1 MRYLLDTHILSA
13 SLIAGASRRNDL
25 FILQEVADEWMYSKE
40 DLWRIQRAGIKIL
53 EITDRHI
60 KKLKEILIDHGSNFN
75 LIRLYTG
82 EGTADVVMLAY
93 ILCEKDTPATL
104 FPEEYTLV
112 TKDKE
117 LISVARGYGIACISK
132 IP

>member
-13 SLIAGASRRNDL
+13 SLMSGASTRKDL
-25 FILQEVADEWMYSKE
+25 FILQEVADELAYSKE
-40 DLWRIQRAGIKIL
+40 DTARLQRSGIKIL

-60 KKLKEILIDHGSNFN
+60 KKLKEVLVDHGSNFN

-93 ILCEKDTPATL
+93 ILCERDTPATL
-104 FPEEYTLV
+104 FPEECTLV

-117 LISVARGYGIACISK
+117 LISVARSYGIACISK
-132 IP
+132 IS